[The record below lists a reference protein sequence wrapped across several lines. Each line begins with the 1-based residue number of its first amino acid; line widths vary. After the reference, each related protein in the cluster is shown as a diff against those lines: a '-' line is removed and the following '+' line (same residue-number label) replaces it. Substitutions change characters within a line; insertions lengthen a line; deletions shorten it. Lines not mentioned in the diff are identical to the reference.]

1 MFLYKY
7 EIICPQEYI
16 SHRNFLSDECIMK
29 CCMDHGLPQQCL
41 GEDLN
46 FNTVTNHNTSH
57 LVVKTVISK
66 QCHKYKGI
74 MEDCK
79 TDCLDKKT
87 TQPPIKSSMQQYS
100 FILFLINFNTEYQCC
115 SL

>member
-1 MFLYKY
+1 MLYFSV
-7 EIICPQEYI
+7 EILNIIFVLI
-16 SHRNFLSDECIMK
+16 SHKKHTSQRNFVSDECIMK

-46 FNTVTNHNTSH
+46 FNTVANHNTSH

-87 TQPPIKSSMQQYS
+87 TEPPIKLSM
-100 FILFLINFNTEYQCC
+100 
-115 SL
+115 